1 MELAEEDEYRLETHP
16 LCSEVMS
23 LSDNDDEVRGSK
35 QGGFNVTIAV
45 VLFGGLSVVIV
56 SRCCRTLSVVNESP
70 IPSSSSLST
79 MVNSGIEQELEY
91 CRIFSNS
98 KSPCSFFDNAD
109 INDILRLG
117 SFNFLDDTGSK
128 EDDDELLEDSDEE
141 VSLQIRLALLLLP
154 IPLTI
159 LWRVA
164 SDDVINRRSV
174 EEASFTVT
182 IIFLSFI
189 IFAFEGCSF
198 SLDNFNRTT
207 PAAAVTAAAV
217 LDLFST
223 SRMYWSLVSSF
234 RPPSCIS
241 MILLGFLEAV
251 VVAGCCSFR
260 FFTCS
265 VPSNPSNTIRLLLDV
280 VEDVVDEAR

>member
-1 MELAEEDEYRLETHP
+1 MISAAMCYQILAKKTFWDNFILNTNKSSYFLPLGVIWPLELAEEDEYRLETHP

-70 IPSSSSLST
+70 PAPSSSLST

-164 SDDVINRRSV
+164 SDDVINRRS
-174 EEASFTVT
+174 
-182 IIFLSFI
+182 I
-189 IFAFEGCSF
+189 
-198 SLDNFNRTT
+198 D
-207 PAAAVTAAAV
+207 
-217 LDLFST
+217 
-223 SRMYWSLVSSF
+223 
-234 RPPSCIS
+234 
-241 MILLGFLEAV
+241 MIMLL
-251 VVAGCCSFR
+251 
-260 FFTCS
+260 
-265 VPSNPSNTIRLLLDV
+265 I
-280 VEDVVDEAR
+280 